1 MADPNPPAPLPPP
14 PPPRLIHLTWR
25 ERLAALLA
33 GTFVRQVLLVLGLL
47 LMVYL
52 CSVYNRN
59 FSEKKATDWLNLY
72 NATDVKANT
81 QIVVDPT
88 PSPSPDTNSTPTSGT
103 PRPTATANTN
113 NSNNQTTTTENPSA
127 GANTN
132 PGAGSGTDST
142 QGAKPGGGEST
153 PPNETKPPNAEQ
165 QKRLDEQLAGIRARR
180 NHHAVVMAF
189 FFQAYYMAITIV
201 LFSGLIAT
209 LALFFIAQNGWSGT
223 NPYVKTIFL
232 VMAAVT
238 AYYGLFPS
246 VFQQQQNISD
256 NKTLFLAYKGL
267 ENEVTSYPLTL
278 TDVSGDAKTPT
289 QFITYVDSKMNTLGN
304 IAIGFDYTKISYT
317 GAFELNKPGTPG
329 NTNTNTGNNNAQ
341 TKGK

>member
-14 PPPRLIHLTWR
+14 PPTQLTWR

-33 GTFVRQVLLVLGLL
+33 RTFVRQVLLVLGLL
-47 LMVYL
+47 LVVYL
-52 CSVYNRN
+52 ISRYSRD
-59 FSEKKATDWLNLY
+59 FGAKKATEWLNLY

-81 QIVVDPT
+81 QIFADPT
-88 PSPSPDTNSTPTSGT
+88 PSPSPDSHTNSTQTSGT
-103 PRPTATANTN
+103 PSPTATANTN
-113 NSNNQTTTTENPSA
+113 NSNNQTTTTENTSA

-142 QGAKPGGGEST
+142 QGAKPGGGGST
-153 PPNETKPPNAEQ
+153 PPNEMKPPNAEQ

-180 NHHAVVMAF
+180 NHHGVVMAF
-189 FFQAYYMAITIV
+189 FFKAYYMAISVV
-201 LFSGLIAT
+201 LFSGLIAA

-223 NPYVKTIFL
+223 NPYVKTVFL
-232 VMAAVT
+232 VMTAVT

-278 TDVSGDAKTPT
+278 TDISGGAKTPT

-317 GAFELNKPGTPG
+317 GAFELNKPGKPG
-329 NTNTNTGNNNAQ
+329 NTNTGNDNAQ
-341 TKGK
+341 TKEK